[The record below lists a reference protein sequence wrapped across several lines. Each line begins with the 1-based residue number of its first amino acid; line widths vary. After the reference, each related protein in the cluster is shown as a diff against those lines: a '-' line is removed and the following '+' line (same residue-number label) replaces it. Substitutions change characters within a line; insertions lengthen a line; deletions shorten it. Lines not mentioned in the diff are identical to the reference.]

1 MSTLSKILQIA
12 VLACIVLLQQA
23 CVEDDEK
30 TGSILSGEWCGDFGM
45 CYDYT
50 YRNHRGDTITETFL
64 SSDTHIIF
72 YPKHGNRYSDS
83 GYGYQ
88 YDYYRYGS
96 YEYKFYYFDW
106 HVNNGIISLDY
117 PIDPELSTDILDYR
131 MDESVGI
138 FIGRFA
144 GSDTR
149 FTLRKVSEYLNWD
162 ELNSIIR
169 NNWMSVANDANT
181 EVFQPS
187 FSIEDNVVNPW
198 NRFATPR
205 E

>member
-30 TGSILSGEWCGDFGM
+30 TGSILSGEWYGDFGM
-45 CYDYT
+45 CYDHT
-50 YRNHRGDTITETFL
+50 YINHRGDTITETYF
-64 SSDTHIIF
+64 SSETHIIF

-83 GYGYQ
+83 GDGYQ
-88 YDYYRYGS
+88 CDFYRYGP
-96 YEYKFYYFDW
+96 YERKFYCFDW
-106 HVNNGIISLDY
+106 HVNNGIISLNYIVDS
-117 PIDPELSTDILDYR
+117 ELSTDILDYR
-131 MDESVGI
+131 IDERMGI

-149 FTLRKVSEYLNWD
+149 FTLHKVADYLNWD
-162 ELNSIIR
+162 ELRDIY
-169 NNWMSVANDANT
+169 WMSVANDANT

-187 FSIEDNVVNPW
+187 FSIEGNVVNPW